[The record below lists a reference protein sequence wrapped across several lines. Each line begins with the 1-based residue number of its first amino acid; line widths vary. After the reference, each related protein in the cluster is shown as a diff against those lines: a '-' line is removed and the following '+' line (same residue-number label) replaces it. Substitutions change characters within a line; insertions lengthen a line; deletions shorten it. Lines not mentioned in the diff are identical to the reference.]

1 MPGAVPITSTQ
12 ALTNAT
18 LPYVQR
24 LAGQGPE
31 AELAAE
37 PGPSGNSELVGDGPV
52 VILGSLSPRLHQRFP
67 ALAKSLPHLELSEC
81 PTPVRELAGLG
92 IWVKE
97 DGAFGAGGWGGN
109 KVRKLEWL
117 IPDARRRGRRSI
129 LTFGGLGTNWGLATA
144 LYAREHG
151 LGTALAL
158 VDQPVDDH
166 VRAQLARLEASGARV
181 YRTHTKA
188 RTLAMLP
195 WLLVRNVRGGRPPY
209 LLPAGGS
216 SPVGALG
223 YVEAALEIA
232 AQVEDGYLPAPA
244 HVVVPVG
251 TGGTA
256 AGLALGFQLAGLRTR
271 VVGVVVND
279 QLRLNPPVIVRLARR
294 TARLLERRGAQLGS
308 LQLDP
313 GMLDLTRDQI
323 GAGYGHPTEAA
334 ARTTELAAA
343 EGLALDPVYTA
354 KAMAGLMA
362 LRAAGGLEGNV
373 LFIHTDGPR

>member
-1 MPGAVPITSTQ
+1 MTPW
-12 ALTNAT
+12 
-18 LPYVQR
+18 
-24 LAGQGPE
+24 
-31 AELAAE
+31 
-37 PGPSGNSELVGDGPV
+37 
-52 VILGSLSPRLHQRFP
+52 LHQRFP
-67 ALAKSLPHLELSEC
+67 ALAGTLPHLALSKR

-97 DGAFGAGGWGGN
+97 DGSFGSGGWGGN

-117 IPDARRRGRRSI
+117 IPDAQRRGRRSI

-144 LYAREHG
+144 LYARDHG
-151 LGTALAL
+151 LETALAL
-158 VDQPVDDH
+158 VDQPLDAH
-166 VRAQLARLEASGARV
+166 VSAQLARLDASGARI

-188 RTLAMLP
+188 RTVAMLP
-195 WLLVRNVRGGRPPY
+195 WLIVRNARGGRLPY

-232 AQVEDGYLPAPA
+232 TQVEDGSLPEPA
-244 HVVVPVG
+244 HVVVPAG

-256 AGLALGFQLAGLRTR
+256 AGLALGFQLAGLPTR

-279 QLRLNPPVIVRLARR
+279 QLRLGAPVFARLAHR
-294 TARLLERRGAQLGS
+294 TAALLERRGAHLGQ
-308 LQLDP
+308 LQLEP

-334 ARTTELAAA
+334 TRAAALAA
-343 EGLALDPVYTA
+343 EERLSLDPVYTA
-354 KAMAGLMA
+354 KAMAGLLA
-362 LRAAGGLEGNV
+362 LREEGRLRGPV
-373 LFIHTDGPR
+373 LFVHTDGPR

>member
-1 MPGAVPITSTQ
+1 VTPW
-12 ALTNAT
+12 
-18 LPYVQR
+18 
-24 LAGQGPE
+24 
-31 AELAAE
+31 
-37 PGPSGNSELVGDGPV
+37 
-52 VILGSLSPRLHQRFP
+52 LHKRFP
-67 ALAKSLPHLELSEC
+67 ALAEALPHLPLSER
-81 PTPVRELAGLG
+81 PTPVRELPGVG

-97 DGAFGAGGWGGN
+97 DGAFGSGGWGGN

-117 IPDARRRGRRSI
+117 IPDAQRRGRRSI

-151 LGTALAL
+151 LETALAL

-166 VRAQLARLEASGARV
+166 VRAQLARLEASGARIH
-181 YRTHTKA
+181 RTHTKA
-188 RTLAMLP
+188 RTVAMLP
-195 WLLVRNVRGGRPPY
+195 WLLARNARGGRPPY

-232 AQVEDGYLPAPA
+232 AQVEAGSLPEPA

-256 AGLALGFQLAGLRTR
+256 AGLALGFQIAGLRSR

-279 QLRLNPPVIVRLARR
+279 QLRLDAPVFARLARR
-294 TARLLERRGAQLGS
+294 TAALLERRGARLGQLR
-308 LQLDP
+308 LEP

-323 GAGYGHPTEAA
+323 GAGYGHRTEAA
-334 ARTTELAAA
+334 EAAAALAA
-343 EGLALDPVYTA
+343 EERLALDPVYTA
-354 KAMAGLMA
+354 KAMAGLLA
-362 LRAAGGLEGNV
+362 LRAEGDLGEPV

>member
-1 MPGAVPITSTQ
+1 
-12 ALTNAT
+12 LT
-18 LPYVQR
+18 PY
-24 LAGQGPE
+24 
-31 AELAAE
+31 
-37 PGPSGNSELVGDGPV
+37 
-52 VILGSLSPRLHQRFP
+52 LHQRFP
-67 ALAKSLPHLELSEC
+67 ALIEALPHLVLSER
-81 PTPVRELAGLG
+81 PTPVRKLAGLG

-97 DGAFGAGGWGGN
+97 DGVFGSGGWGGN

-151 LGTALAL
+151 LETALAL
-158 VDQPVDDH
+158 VDQPIDAH
-166 VRAQLARLEASGARV
+166 VRAQLARLDASGARV
-181 YRTHTKA
+181 YRTHTKS
-188 RTLAMLP
+188 RTVAMLP
-195 WLLVRNVRGGRPPY
+195 WLLARNARGGRPPY

-223 YVEAALEIA
+223 YVEAALEIG
-232 AQVEDGYLPAPA
+232 AQVADGSLPEPA

-279 QLRLNPPVIVRLARR
+279 QLRLGAPVLARLARR
-294 TARLLERRGAQLGS
+294 TARLLERRGARLGE
-308 LQLDP
+308 LQLEP

-323 GAGYGHPTEAA
+323 GAGYGHPTVAATRAA
-334 ARTTELAAA
+334 ATAA
-343 EGLALDPVYTA
+343 EEGLSLDPVYTA
-354 KAMAGLMA
+354 KAMAGLLA
-362 LRAAGGLEGNV
+362 LRTEGRLGDPV
-373 LFIHTDGPR
+373 LLVHTDGPR

>member
-1 MPGAVPITSTQ
+1 MCDGYDR
-12 ALTNAT
+12 ALVT
-18 LPYVQR
+18 PY
-24 LAGQGPE
+24 
-31 AELAAE
+31 
-37 PGPSGNSELVGDGPV
+37 
-52 VILGSLSPRLHQRFP
+52 LHQRFP
-67 ALAKSLPHLELSEC
+67 ALVETLPHLDLSER

-97 DGAFGAGGWGGN
+97 DGAFGSGGWGGN
-109 KVRKLEWL
+109 KVHKLEWL

-151 LGTALAL
+151 LATALAL

-166 VRAQLARLEASGARV
+166 VRAQLTRLEASGARIH
-181 YRTHTKA
+181 RTHTKA
-188 RTLAMLP
+188 RTVAMLP
-195 WLLVRNVRGGRPPY
+195 WLLARNTRGGRPPY

-232 AQVEDGYLPAPA
+232 AQVENGSLPAPA

-256 AGLALGFQLAGLRTR
+256 AGLALGFQLAGLPTR
-271 VVGVVVND
+271 VVGIVVND
-279 QLRLNPPVIVRLARR
+279 QLRLDPTVLTRLARR
-294 TARLLERRGAQLGS
+294 TAALLERRGASLGPLELGS
-308 LQLDP
+308 

-334 ARTTELAAA
+334 ARATALAA
-343 EGLALDPVYTA
+343 EEQLSLDPVYTA
-354 KAMAGLMA
+354 KAMAGLLA
-362 LRAAGGLEGNV
+362 LREEGRLGNAV
-373 LFIHTDGPR
+373 LFVHTDGPR

>member
-1 MPGAVPITSTQ
+1 M
-12 ALTNAT
+12 N
-18 LPYVQR
+18 PY
-24 LAGQGPE
+24 
-31 AELAAE
+31 
-37 PGPSGNSELVGDGPV
+37 
-52 VILGSLSPRLHQRFP
+52 LHQRFA
-67 ALAKSLPHLELSEC
+67 ALAGTLPHLDLSAR

-97 DGAFGAGGWGGN
+97 DGVFGSGGWGGN

-117 IPDARRRGRRSI
+117 LPDARRRGRRSI

-144 LYAREHG
+144 LYAREQG
-151 LGTALAL
+151 LETALGL
-158 VDQPVDDH
+158 VDQPVDAH
-166 VRAQLARLEASGARV
+166 VEAQLGRLEASGARIH
-181 YRTHTKA
+181 RTHTKA
-188 RTLAMLP
+188 RTMALLP
-195 WLLVRNVRGGRPPY
+195 WLLARNARGGRPPY

-232 AQVEDGYLPAPA
+232 AQVEDGALPEPA

-279 QLRLNPPVIVRLARR
+279 QLRLDGKVLARLARR
-294 TARLLERRGAQLGS
+294 TATLLERRGARLGP
-308 LQLDP
+308 LDLGP
-313 GMLDLTRDQI
+313 DMLDLTRDQI

-334 ARTTELAAA
+334 AQATTLAA
-343 EGLALDPVYTA
+343 EERLPLDPVYTA
-354 KAMAGLMA
+354 KAMAGLLA
-362 LRAAGGLEGNV
+362 LRAENRLGGPV
-373 LFIHTDGPR
+373 LFVHTDGPR

>member
-1 MPGAVPITSTQ
+1 
-12 ALTNAT
+12 
-18 LPYVQR
+18 
-24 LAGQGPE
+24 
-31 AELAAE
+31 
-37 PGPSGNSELVGDGPV
+37 
-52 VILGSLSPRLHQRFP
+52 VILHLHERFP
-67 ALAKSLPHLELSEC
+67 ALVETLPHLVLSGR
-81 PTPVRELAGLG
+81 PTSVREVDGLG

-97 DGAFGAGGWGGN
+97 DGAFGSGGWGGN

-151 LGTALAL
+151 LETVLAL

-166 VRAQLARLEASGARV
+166 VRAQLVRLEASGARI
-181 YRTHTKA
+181 YRTHTKL
-188 RTLAMLP
+188 RTVAMLP
-195 WLLVRNVRGGRPPY
+195 WLLARNARAGRPPY

-216 SPVGALG
+216 SAVGALG

-232 AQVEDGYLPAPA
+232 AQVEDGSLPEPA

-271 VVGVVVND
+271 VLGVVVND
-279 QLRLNPPVIVRLARR
+279 QLRLDPPVLARLARR
-294 TARLLERRGAQLGS
+294 TAKLLERRGARLGQLR
-308 LQLDP
+308 LEPD
-313 GMLDLTRDQI
+313 MLNLTRDQI

-334 ARTTELAAA
+334 ARAAA
-343 EGLALDPVYTA
+343 VGAEDGLSLDPVYTA
-354 KAMAGLMA
+354 KAMAGLLA
-362 LRAAGGLEGNV
+362 LRAEGRLTDPV

>member
-1 MPGAVPITSTQ
+1 
-12 ALTNAT
+12 LT
-18 LPYVQR
+18 PH
-24 LAGQGPE
+24 
-31 AELAAE
+31 
-37 PGPSGNSELVGDGPV
+37 
-52 VILGSLSPRLHQRFP
+52 LHTRFP
-67 ALAKSLPHLELSEC
+67 GLAETLPHLVLSER

-92 IWVKE
+92 IWVKD
-97 DGAFGAGGWGGN
+97 DGSFGSGGWGGN

-151 LGTALAL
+151 LETALAL
-158 VDQPVDDH
+158 VDQPIDDH
-166 VRAQLARLEASGARV
+166 VRAQLERLKASGARI

-188 RTLAMLP
+188 RTVAVLP
-195 WLLVRNVRGGRPPY
+195 WLLARNARGGRPPY

-232 AQVEDGYLPAPA
+232 AQVEDGSLPEPA

-256 AGLALGFQLAGLRTR
+256 AGLALGFQLAGLRSR
-271 VVGVVVND
+271 VLGVVVND
-279 QLRLNPPVIVRLARR
+279 QLRLDAAVFARLARR
-294 TARLLERRGAQLGS
+294 TAALLERRGARLGQLQLGP
-308 LQLDP
+308 D
-313 GMLDLTRDQI
+313 MLDLTREQL

-334 ARTTELAAA
+334 GRAAALAA
-343 EGLALDPVYTA
+343 EEQLSLDPVYTA
-354 KAMAGLMA
+354 KAMAGLLA
-362 LRAAGGLEGNV
+362 LRESGRLDDPV
-373 LFIHTDGPR
+373 LFLHTDGPREGPS

>member
-1 MPGAVPITSTQ
+1 MTRHYP
-12 ALTNAT
+12 L
-18 LPYVQR
+18 
-24 LAGQGPE
+24 
-31 AELAAE
+31 
-37 PGPSGNSELVGDGPV
+37 
-52 VILGSLSPRLHQRFP
+52 LHQRFP
-67 ALAKSLPHLELSEC
+67 ALAETLPHLVLSER

-97 DGAFGAGGWGGN
+97 DGRFGSGGWGGN

-144 LYAREHG
+144 LYAREYG
-151 LGTALAL
+151 LETALAL
-158 VDQPVDDH
+158 VDQPIDDH
-166 VRAQLARLEASGARV
+166 VRAQLARLDASGARI

-188 RTLAMLP
+188 RTVALLP
-195 WLLVRNVRGGRPPY
+195 WLLIRNARGGHPPY

-216 SPVGALG
+216 SPTGALG

-232 AQVEDGYLPAPA
+232 AQVEEGSLPEPA

-256 AGLALGFQLAGLRTR
+256 AGLALGLQLAGLRTR
-271 VVGVVVND
+271 VAGIVVND
-279 QLRLNPPVIVRLARR
+279 QLRLGPPVVARLARR
-294 TARLLERRGAQLGS
+294 CAALLERRGARLRG
-308 LQLDP
+308 LRIEP

-334 ARTTELAAA
+334 ARAAALAAE
-343 EGLALDPVYTA
+343 EGLSLDPVYTA
-354 KAMAGLMA
+354 KAMAGLLA
-362 LRAAGGLEGNV
+362 LRDEGRLGSPV
-373 LFIHTDGPR
+373 LFVHTDGPR

>member
-1 MPGAVPITSTQ
+1 M
-12 ALTNAT
+12 
-18 LPYVQR
+18 
-24 LAGQGPE
+24 
-31 AELAAE
+31 
-37 PGPSGNSELVGDGPV
+37 
-52 VILGSLSPRLHQRFP
+52 
-67 ALAKSLPHLELSEC
+67 LSEH

-97 DGAFGAGGWGGN
+97 DGIFGSGGWGGN

-151 LGTALAL
+151 LETALAL
-158 VDQPVDDH
+158 VDQPINAH
-166 VRAQLARLEASGARV
+166 VRAQLDRLNASGARI
-181 YRTHTKA
+181 YRTHTKR
-188 RTLAMLP
+188 RTVAILP
-195 WLLVRNVRGGRPPY
+195 WLIARNARGGRPPY

-232 AQVEDGYLPAPA
+232 AQVEDGSLPEPA

-256 AGLALGFQLAGLRTR
+256 AGLALGFQIAGLRSR

-279 QLRLNPPVIVRLARR
+279 QLRLDPPVIARLARR
-294 TARLLERRGAQLGS
+294 TAALLERRGAPLGR
-308 LQLDP
+308 LELGP
-313 GMLDLTRDQI
+313 GMLDLSRDQI

-334 ARTTELAAA
+334 RRAADLGA
-343 EGLALDPVYTA
+343 EERLSLDPVYTA
-354 KAMAGLMA
+354 KAMAGLLA
-362 LRAAGGLEGNV
+362 LRADGRLSDPV
-373 LFIHTDGPR
+373 LFVHTDGPR